1 MIPSLETPTLHILY
15 VLSWSALRPQIMSYA
30 TEWRVK
36 HTAEKAMI
44 NAMMDVETHGQVVSA
59 TTVC

>member
-1 MIPSLETPTLHILY
+1 MMIPTSLETPTLHILY

-36 HTAEKAMI
+36 HTAWKAVI
-44 NAMMDVETHGQVVSA
+44 NAMMDGRLKLGSY
-59 TTVC
+59 